1 MKVVSINNLAIVY
14 LGGGGGGNAY
24 RINVTFMSLNEATN
38 FIKSSAIS
46 NRRGVL

>member
-14 LGGGGGGNAY
+14 LGGEGGNAY

-38 FIKSSAIS
+38 FIKSSVIS
-46 NRRGVL
+46 NKRGVL